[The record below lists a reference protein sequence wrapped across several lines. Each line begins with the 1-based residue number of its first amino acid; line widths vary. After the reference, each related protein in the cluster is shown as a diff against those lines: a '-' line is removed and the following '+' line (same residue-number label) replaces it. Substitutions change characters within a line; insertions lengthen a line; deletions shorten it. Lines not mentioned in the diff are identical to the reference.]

1 MHESER
7 KVDAPG
13 RGSRETAVT
22 TAVAAPFS
30 QPPFPA
36 LALAL
41 ESPPTL
47 LSSSVT
53 NRLIV
58 EREKV
63 ILIDDDYLC
72 YNSSSMLQK
81 NRV

>member
-1 MHESER
+1 MHLAEGVER
-7 KVDAPG
+7 ERERPPPH
-13 RGSRETAVT
+13 SR
-22 TAVAAPFS
+22 PRP
-30 QPPFPA
+30 Q
-36 LALAL
+36 
-41 ESPPTL
+41 SPIL

-72 YNSSSMLQK
+72 YNSSSMLQR

>member
-1 MHESER
+1 MHLAEGAER
-7 KVDAPG
+7 E
-13 RGSRETAVT
+13 RERDHH
-22 TAVAAPFS
+22 PI
-30 QPPFPA
+30 PA
-36 LALAL
+36 LAQT
-41 ESPPTL
+41 PTL

-72 YNSSSMLQK
+72 YNSSSMLQR

>member
-13 RGSRETAVT
+13 RGSREIAVT
-22 TAVAAPFS
+22 TAAATPH
-30 QPPFPA
+30 PPVPR
-36 LALAL
+36 
-41 ESPPTL
+41 PRPRIPTTL

>member
-1 MHESER
+1 MHLAE
-7 KVDAPG
+7 
-13 RGSRETAVT
+13 RETAVT
-22 TAVAAPFS
+22 TAATT
-30 QPPFPA
+30 PPFPA
-36 LALAL
+36 FAL
-41 ESPPTL
+41 ESPI